1 MNNLLSYCGLIDERI
16 SASEKDLP
24 VVEVIVFS
32 SLTLVTKYWLSKNV
46 SKHKPDLFIHSFF
59 LKGKQKRKERRLT
72 SINYEGHCICLVCT
86 FIFSLYSKQ
95 N

>member
-1 MNNLLSYCGLIDERI
+1 
-16 SASEKDLP
+16 
-24 VVEVIVFS
+24 VFF

-46 SKHKPDLFIHSFF
+46 SKHKPDSFIHSF

-86 FIFSLYSKQ
+86 FIFSLYIANKTSHLLLYPLCCTS
-95 N
+95 

>member
-1 MNNLLSYCGLIDERI
+1 MNNILSYCGLIDARI

-46 SKHKPDLFIHSFF
+46 SKHKPDSFIHSF